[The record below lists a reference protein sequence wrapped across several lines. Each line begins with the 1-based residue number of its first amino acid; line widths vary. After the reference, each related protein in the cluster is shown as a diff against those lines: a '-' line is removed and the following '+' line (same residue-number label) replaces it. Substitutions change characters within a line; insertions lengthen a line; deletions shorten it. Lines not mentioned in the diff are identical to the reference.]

1 MGVECVQDVEG
12 GIGEDFDLAFAGCG
26 KEVLLGPFGGRH
38 APGEGCGICLDGLRV
53 WSEGCVGCCAWLG
66 GGEV

>member
-1 MGVECVQDVEG
+1 
-12 GIGEDFDLAFAGCG
+12 
-26 KEVLLGPFGGRH
+26 VLLGPFWGRH
-38 APGEGCGICLDGLRV
+38 APGESCGICLDGLRV